1 LIPAI
6 LSCIFVAYLYQSLN
20 KDSQKS
26 NGSTKSI
33 NEANDL
39 VQGLVHRLEGLQK
52 RLNELAID
60 DKNGSGK

>member
-6 LSCIFVAYLYQSLN
+6 LSCIFVAYLYHSLN
-20 KDSQKS
+20 NDSQKS
-26 NGSTKSI
+26 KASTKSI

-39 VQGLVHRLEGLQK
+39 VQDLVNRLEGLQK

-60 DKNGSGK
+60 DKKGSGK